1 MFVSKARFDLTQ
13 QRMEAEIHELRQK
26 YWRMYADH
34 HRLLDHLGLVEVE
47 IPQDK
52 VLREKGGP
60 EQGET

>member
-1 MFVSKARFDLTQ
+1 MFVSKARFELMQERLEGDV
-13 QRMEAEIHELRQK
+13 RELRQK

-60 EQGET
+60 EQSP